1 MDGDAVVDADEVVC
15 LPVCPWSRCR
25 RWAVACAR
33 GGRCAGRLVGVVECG
48 CACWCVRGA
57 GCGGSVGVGCAVAVR
72 VAVCVVWWRVAGV
85 CVAWVL
91 WGLVGVGGVG
101 VGVWGWVLVVGVSFA
116 RCGRA

>member
-1 MDGDAVVDADEVVC
+1 M
-15 LPVCPWSRCR
+15 
-25 RWAVACAR
+25 
-33 GGRCAGRLVGVVECG
+33 
-48 CACWCVRGA
+48 
-57 GCGGSVGVGCAVAVR
+57 GVGCVVAVR
-72 VAVCVVWWRVAGV
+72 VVICVVWWSVAGV